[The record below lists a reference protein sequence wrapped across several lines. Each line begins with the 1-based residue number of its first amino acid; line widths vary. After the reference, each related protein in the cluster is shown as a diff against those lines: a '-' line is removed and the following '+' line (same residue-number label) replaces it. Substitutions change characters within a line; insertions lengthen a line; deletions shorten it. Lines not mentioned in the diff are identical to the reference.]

1 MKRNPKYTHVI
12 VNSDT
17 ICLRFVTDGEKSRAG
32 LRATYREIL
41 SPPSG
46 CGGDQ
51 IVRLLENERHEIKSL
66 NYPEK
71 YPDRTASECAWL
83 IQADKSQDGR
93 FQILMEFAVLQLE
106 KPEKSSTRQPFFCDD
121 SDRIIIY
128 GSSSCEERNF
138 TVILI
143 FREMAQNVFFNNII
157 FD

>member
-1 MKRNPKYTHVI
+1 M
-12 VNSDT
+12 S
-17 ICLRFVTDGEKSRAG
+17 DGEKSRAG

-51 IVRLLENERHEIKSL
+51 IVRLRENERHEIQSL

-71 YPDRTASECAWL
+71 YPDRTATECAWL
-83 IQADKSQDGR
+83 IQADNSQEGR

-106 KPEKSSTRQPFFCDD
+106 KPEKSASHKPFFCDD
-121 SDRIIIY
+121 SDRIIVY

-138 TVILI
+138 KI
-143 FREMAQNVFFNNII
+143 
-157 FD
+157 